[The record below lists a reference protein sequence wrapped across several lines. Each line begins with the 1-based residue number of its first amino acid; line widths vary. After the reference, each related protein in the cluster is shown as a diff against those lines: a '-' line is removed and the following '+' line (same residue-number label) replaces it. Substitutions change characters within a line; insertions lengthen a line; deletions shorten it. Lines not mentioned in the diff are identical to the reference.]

1 MRFRLSERAFVT
13 PDKTALTI
21 SFSQREMV
29 RASVTSSLTCSFWAH
44 QS

>member
-1 MRFRLSERAFVT
+1 MRLRLSERAFVT
-13 PDKTALTI
+13 PARTAATI

-29 RASVTSSLTCSFWAH
+29 RARVVSSVTSSFWAH